1 MAITYLKKAAKTPD
15 TEGGNARKV
24 VEEMLG
30 EIERRGEAAVREYA
44 AKLDKWTGEIVLT
57 EADIE
62 RRTAGIEPSV
72 KRDIEFAAG
81 QVRRFAEA
89 QRESMREFSIE
100 VRPGLL
106 AGQRLIPVNVAGCY
120 VPTGRYAHIASAYMA
135 IATAKAA
142 GVPTVIACSTP
153 YKGEGI
159 HPQVLYAMKVAGADV
174 IMTLGGVQAIA
185 TLAYG
190 LFTGKPAD
198 IIVGPGNKFVAEAK
212 RTLFGKV
219 GIDVFAGPSEV
230 AVIADETADPA
241 IVASDLVGQAEH
253 GHESPAWL
261 FTTSR
266 ALAED
271 VMRRVPALIDAL
283 PATAK
288 DAAGAAWRD
297 YGEVILCDTREEVA
311 QVSDRYACEH
321 LEVHAADL
329 DWWLGRLT
337 CYGSLFLGEE
347 TTVAFGDKASGPNH
361 VLPTRGAARYS
372 GGLSVHKFIK
382 TVTWQ
387 RMTRAGEP
395 RDRAGDRP
403 HLAARG
409 DGGARAH
416 RRRPPGQVLPGGAL
430 RAGRSRAGLMAAPSA
445 FDLAGRVALVTGAS
459 SGIGREIA
467 RALSEAGASVV
478 LLARRA
484 QELEEA
490 RAEVEAEGGRAATLA
505 ADLADR
511 ASLRAAAARA
521 RDFFGDPDILVNAAG
536 VNLRGPM
543 LEIGDAA
550 WDTTLAVN
558 LSAPFFLAQALAP
571 AMIRRRW
578 GRIINIAS
586 LQSLRAFPMSAPYGA
601 SKGGVMQLTRAQ
613 AEALSKDGV
622 TANAIAPGFFPTA
635 LTAPVA
641 SDPARWEKM
650 AQSTFAK
657 RNGELRDLRGTAVF
671 LASRASDYVT
681 GQTIFVDGGFSAG

>member
-1 MAITYLKKAAKTPD
+1 MATTYLKKAAKTPD
-15 TEGGNARKV
+15 TESGNARKV

-30 EIERRGEAAVREYA
+30 AIERRGEAAVREYA
-44 AKLDKWTGEIVLT
+44 ERLDKWTGGIVLS

-62 RRTAGIEPSV
+62 RRTAAIDPSV
-72 KRDIEFAAG
+72 RRDIEFAAG

-89 QRESMREFSIE
+89 QRESMREFAVE

-135 IATAKAA
+135 VATAKAA

-153 YKGEGI
+153 YRGEGI

-174 IMTLGGVQAIA
+174 VMTLGGVQAIA

-212 RTLFGKV
+212 RMLFGRV

-230 AVIADETADPA
+230 AVIADDTADAA

-271 VMRRVPALIDAL
+271 VMRRVPALIEAL
-283 PATAK
+283 PATAR
-288 DAAGAAWRD
+288 DAAGAAWSD

-311 QVSDRYACEH
+311 VVSDRYACEH
-321 LEVHAADL
+321 LEVHAADP
-329 DWWLGRLT
+329 DWWLARLT

-387 RMTRAGEP
+387 RMTRE
-395 RDRAGDRP
+395 
-403 HLAARG
+403 
-409 DGGARAH
+409 
-416 RRRPPGQVLPGGAL
+416 
-430 RAGRSRAGLMAAPSA
+430 
-445 FDLAGRVALVTGAS
+445 AS
-459 SGIGREIA
+459 HEIA
-467 RALSEAGASVV
+467 
-478 LLARRA
+478 
-484 QELEEA
+484 Q
-490 RAEVEAEGGRAATLA
+490 
-505 ADLADR
+505 
-511 ASLRAAAARA
+511 
-521 RDFFGDPDILVNAAG
+521 
-536 VNLRGPM
+536 
-543 LEIGDAA
+543 
-550 WDTTLAVN
+550 
-558 LSAPFFLAQALAP
+558 
-571 AMIRRRW
+571 
-578 GRIINIAS
+578 
-586 LQSLRAFPMSAPYGA
+586 
-601 SKGGVMQLTRAQ
+601 
-613 AEALSKDGV
+613 V
-622 TANAIAPGFFPTA
+622 TARISRLEGMEAHARTADDRLAKYFPGERFE
-635 LTAPVA
+635 LGAPV
-641 SDPARWEKM
+641 
-650 AQSTFAK
+650 Q
-657 RNGELRDLRGTAVF
+657 G
-671 LASRASDYVT
+671 
-681 GQTIFVDGGFSAG
+681 